1 MKQRRQRLNYRQ
13 RLAIARKKEI
23 ASRKWYQLAREMRH
37 LIEKRN
43 S

>member
-1 MKQRRQRLNYRQ
+1 MKAKRKLTYRQ

-23 ASRKWYQLAREMRH
+23 ASRKWYQLALELRH